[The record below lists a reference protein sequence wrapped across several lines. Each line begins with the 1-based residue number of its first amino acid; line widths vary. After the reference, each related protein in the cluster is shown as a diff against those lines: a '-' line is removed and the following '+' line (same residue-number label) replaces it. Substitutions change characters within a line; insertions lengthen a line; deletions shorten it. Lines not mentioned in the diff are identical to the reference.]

1 MTFTAQARRPRRSA
15 LYVPAINQRALAKVA
30 SLDCDAVIFD
40 LEDAVAPDRK
50 EAARRNLE
58 AFFATPKEGMQERVI
73 RVNAIDTTDFEAD
86 MATVAACRPDAVLV
100 PKLSSPDDFA
110 VIAGALP
117 KSGVNEAIRLWAMIE
132 TPAALLSLDEI
143 VRTGLASQPGLDCLV
158 VGTNDI
164 AKETGVFPGDGRA
177 FLRPWLM
184 HIVLCAKRH
193 GVCVLDGVWNDFAD
207 KSGFAAEAAESVKMA
222 FDGKTLIHPTQIGP
236 ANEVFSPSATAVA
249 DARQVVAVFA
259 RPENAG
265 AGVVNLDGKMVER
278 LHLTQAQAL
287 LAIHDA
293 IERRTVH
300 RR

>member
-1 MTFTAQARRPRRSA
+1 MKPTAQARRPRRSA

-40 LEDAVAPDRK
+40 LEDAVAPDMK
-50 EAARRNLE
+50 QAARRNLE

-100 PKLSSPDDFA
+100 PKLSSPCDLA
-110 VIAGALP
+110 VIVGALP
-117 KSGVNEAIRLWAMIE
+117 KSGVNEAIHLWAMIE

-143 VRTGLASQPGLDCLV
+143 VRTGLVSQPGLDCLV

-207 KSGFAAEAAESVKMA
+207 QAGFAAEAAESVKMA

-236 ANEVFSPSATAVA
+236 ANEAFSPSATAVA
-249 DARQVVAVFA
+249 DARRIVAVFA
-259 RPENAG
+259 RTENAG

-278 LHLTQAQAL
+278 LHLAQAQAL

-293 IERRTVH
+293 IERRTAH
-300 RR
+300 AR